1 MWFRSDTARCRSCS
15 LAEPP
20 YCSSPSS
27 KHHYSL
33 FLCHFPAC
41 CVKSTDIQKK
51 KKNTSP
57 LDVLLAGGW
66 VVNLTSDLT
75 YLALKAATVQPEWTR
90 ALCVFTNKIQM
101 WCCDFPVC
109 VATKIPSPSLPQDT
123 SYRHVKKHP
132 AALRP
137 SLLPSCTPTAKQT
150 AWSPE
155 GTHTVGSVNPKKKWE
170 EKKIYIRKTI
180 FVENKMNSL

>member
-51 KKNTSP
+51 KNTSP

-66 VVNLTSDLT
+66 VVNLTSDST

-123 SYRHVKKHP
+123 SYRHVKQHP

-170 EKKIYIRKTI
+170 EKKNYIRKTI

>member
-1 MWFRSDTARCRSCS
+1 MWFHSDTVRCSCS
-15 LAEPP
+15 LEEPQ
-20 YCSSPSS
+20 YWSSMSS

-41 CVKSTDIQKK
+41 CVKTTDIQKRK
-51 KKNTSP
+51 KQQQKKSP

-66 VVNLTSDLT
+66 VANLTSDST
-75 YLALKAATVQPEWTR
+75 YLALKAAAVQPEWTGP
-90 ALCVFTNKIQM
+90 LCAFTNKIQM

-109 VATKIPSPSLPQDT
+109 VATKIPSPSFPQDT
-123 SYRHVKKHP
+123 SYRHVKQHP

-137 SLLPSCTPTAKQT
+137 SLLPSRTPTAKQT

-155 GTHTVGSVNPKKKWE
+155 GTHSQL
-170 EKKIYIRKTI
+170 
-180 FVENKMNSL
+180 S